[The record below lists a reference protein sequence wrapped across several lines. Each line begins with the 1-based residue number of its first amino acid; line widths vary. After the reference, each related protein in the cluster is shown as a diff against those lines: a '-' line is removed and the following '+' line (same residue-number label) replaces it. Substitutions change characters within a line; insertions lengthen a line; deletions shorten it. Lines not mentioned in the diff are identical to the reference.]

1 MSVYFPPDS
10 LPKFDVLLLGLG
22 PDGHTCS
29 LFPNHKLLD
38 ETSLWV
44 CPIND
49 SPKPPLSRITFTF
62 PVINNAR
69 ACIFAVLGSSKAK
82 IIKVNIIYSF
92 TIYYFSRKSL
102 LNFLL
107 IKFDFSTTPT
117 LTFTI
122 FYF

>member
-69 ACIFAVLGSSKAK
+69 VCIFAVLGSSKAK
-82 IIKVNIIYSF
+82 IIKVNII
-92 TIYYFSRKSL
+92 
-102 LNFLL
+102 
-107 IKFDFSTTPT
+107 
-117 LTFTI
+117 
-122 FYF
+122 